1 MGKSLYRAVSLCC
14 LAPLTAMAE
23 TVLTEQNLTKLEA
36 ALPALAMVEQDNV
49 ESLYQVRLQSH
60 CDWPRHA
67 EEVRAQQQGE
77 DYLNEVDRILVE
89 HELTAPLFLELT
101 AKGSWP
107 VLDSMQPMLRLS
119 RRALPFL
126 PEMQRQKTEQML
138 AQTDHMT
145 QAIGGCLTAADK
157 VALNQHRAR
166 LLALAG
172 RLPGGMMPSQLD
184 MQKLLQG
191 QK

>member
-1 MGKSLYRAVSLCC
+1 MGKSFYRAVSLCC
-14 LAPLTAMAE
+14 LAPLMATAE

-36 ALPALAMVEQDNV
+36 VLPALAKVQQDDV
-49 ESLYQVRLQSH
+49 SSLYQVRLQAH

-67 EEVRAQQQGE
+67 SEVRAQQQGQ
-77 DYLNEVDRILVE
+77 DYLQQVDAILAE
-89 HELTAPLFLELT
+89 HELTAPLFMELT

-107 VLDSMQPMLRLS
+107 VLDSMQPVLRVS

-126 PEMQRQKTEQML
+126 PEPQRQQTEQLL

-145 QAIGGCLTAADK
+145 QVIGPCLTEADK

-166 LLALAG
+166 LIALAAK
-172 RLPGGMMPSQLD
+172 LPGGLTPLQLD
-184 MQKLLQG
+184 RQMGVQG
-191 QK
+191 E